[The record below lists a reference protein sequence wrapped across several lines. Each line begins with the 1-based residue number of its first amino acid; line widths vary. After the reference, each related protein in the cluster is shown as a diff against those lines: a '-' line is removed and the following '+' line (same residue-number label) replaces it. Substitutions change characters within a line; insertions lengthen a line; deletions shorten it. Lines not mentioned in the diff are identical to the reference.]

1 MTDAVARVA
10 LVGANPGPAVHIAV
24 LGIVV
29 VAALV
34 IFGVVRWRHKRD
46 AVDAGMHTN
55 TDDETLTAPRVAD
68 EHDMTPSGPDK

>member
-1 MTDAVARVA
+1 MSTEILAAE

-34 IFGVVRWRHKRD
+34 IFVVVRWRNKREAAQAETQSSRNED
-46 AVDAGMHTN
+46 A
-55 TDDETLTAPRVAD
+55 
-68 EHDMTPSGPDK
+68 